1 MNASR
6 ALTLL
11 MAALTV
17 IATGGPAL
25 ATEVSRHSGA
35 CDVVA
40 STGRAE
46 AGRNRGSGETCARVD
61 NRPRPHFLRPPVRKG
76 IRPIDRLRSRG
87 EGALRV
93 TDEREARRQAN
104 EDRRRDR

>member
-17 IATGGPAL
+17 IATGGPAV
-25 ATEVSRHSGA
+25 ATEVSRHGGR

-40 STGRAE
+40 TTGRAE
-46 AGRNRGSGETCARVD
+46 AGRDRESGETCARVD
-61 NRPRPHFLRPPVRKG
+61 NRPRPNFLRPPVRKG
-76 IRPIDRLRSRG
+76 IRPIDRLRSLG
-87 EGALRV
+87 EGALKV
-93 TDEREARRQAN
+93 ADERRQAN
-104 EDRRRDR
+104 EDGRRGR

>member
-17 IATGGPAL
+17 IATGGPAV
-25 ATEVSRHSGA
+25 ATEVSRHGGR

-40 STGRAE
+40 TTGRAE
-46 AGRNRGSGETCARVD
+46 AGRDRESGETCARVD

-76 IRPIDRLRSRG
+76 IRPIDRLRSLG
-87 EGALRV
+87 EGARQV
-93 TDEREARRQAN
+93 ADEREARRQAN
-104 EDRRRDR
+104 EDGRRGR